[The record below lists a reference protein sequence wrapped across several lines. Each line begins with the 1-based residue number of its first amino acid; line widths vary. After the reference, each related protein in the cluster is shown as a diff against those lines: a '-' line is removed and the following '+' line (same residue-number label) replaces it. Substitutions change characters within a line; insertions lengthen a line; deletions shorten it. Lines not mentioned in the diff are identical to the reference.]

1 MKLRRRK
8 TVERRR
14 AAKDKKKKRRH
25 RRAGGREGIWER
37 AMPRTP
43 PSPSAGTSGI
53 SRGLAALGAAPM
65 PLRSTAVPATAGHG
79 LYMAVQSLKWG
90 WSKLGLF

>member
-37 AMPRTP
+37 ASGQREQEIQGSRVRPRRQVVKLLVGVL
-43 PSPSAGTSGI
+43 AGGGNPRI
-53 SRGLAALGAAPM
+53 ILVGGCMVKIKQKA
-65 PLRSTAVPATAGHG
+65 
-79 LYMAVQSLKWG
+79 K
-90 WSKLGLF
+90 